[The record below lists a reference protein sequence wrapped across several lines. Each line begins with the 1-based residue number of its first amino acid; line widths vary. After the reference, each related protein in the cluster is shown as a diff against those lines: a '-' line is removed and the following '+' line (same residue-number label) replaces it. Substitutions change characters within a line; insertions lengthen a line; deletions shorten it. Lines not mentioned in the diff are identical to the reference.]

1 MKKIFW
7 IASYPKSGNTRM
19 RLIIKNIFF
28 GSVAGEGLENLNV
41 VPYFE
46 SDINYEFIKKINTN
60 DFNNRSQMQTI
71 AKYRILAQENVVI
84 KGGNFGF
91 FKTHSSNLKIDTIP
105 YTSEKTSLGCIY
117 LVRDPREIAVSYAH
131 HKNKNIDE
139 TIDALINRKAI
150 SFGLNKI
157 PMHQSSW
164 DQNVLSWRNLNVPN
178 LIIKYEDMLE
188 NYEEILESIIVFFE
202 NKFAFKIQNKD
213 KIISLTL
220 QNTNFNKLKEIES
233 KKGFIEEL
241 NNNFFRSGKK
251 DTWKEALTEKQVNRI
266 EKEFEKTMKIYG
278 YL

>member
-1 MKKIFW
+1 M
-7 IASYPKSGNTRM
+7 
-19 RLIIKNIFF
+19 
-28 GSVAGEGLENLNV
+28 
-41 VPYFE
+41 
-46 SDINYEFIKKINTN
+46 
-60 DFNNRSQMQTI
+60 
-71 AKYRILAQENVVI
+71 
-84 KGGNFGF
+84 
-91 FKTHSSNLKIDTIP
+91 
-105 YTSEKTSLGCIY
+105 
-117 LVRDPREIAVSYAH
+117 
-131 HKNKNIDE
+131 
-139 TIDALINRKAI
+139 INRKAI

-164 DQNVLSWRNLNVPN
+164 DQNVLSWRNLKVPN